1 MEPDDTLTLQVGIFV
16 LRKNTRTSLDKAL
29 YFWGGRACARAT
41 AMTTDVF
48 TLAREET
55 NNTLPAEHKKVGAST
70 AFWMDPV
77 ASLSV
82 DFKSVTGKKLLGK
95 SVLPPSVTADQA
107 QPSPP
112 LSYGHCKN
120 PSPELQKVLVIPKAR
135 DIVTTNDKLLDSGL
149 NNISSFLKLPWMT
162 PYSEATM
169 YPFLDMAY
177 KASFLAQASPFI
189 YQQLAYQSLCHM
201 AEGGSP
207 EDRFFY
213 LPQYVPTHISSQ
225 LESDF
230 RIPASMSAALSPLH
244 TLQGPSVHQQT
255 SAFSTSLYQDALASA
270 FHFDDCHLNNSRT
283 KSGLPTSA
291 KTSSTS
297 NSRSACDPVNSS
309 VPGSTS
315 VSTSV
320 DSRKTSKRSTA
331 SSNELAGF
339 PSFYIGSLSSE
350 LDSLKQTSS
359 SRQNRSSPDHCRA
372 AKSLSP
378 ARTSV
383 DRKVHSI
390 PLDLSAK
397 KTKGSSNRF
406 LSELDFFARLNYGLQ
421 ASDEKRLT
429 EPPKVKTSLNSDK
442 AAHFLQN
449 QSFPGI
455 RKLEVGSLPSKRSSE
470 SFSSANLGQQTVHV
484 TNAKAAHTFSGKPI
498 LSKVQGQDKQSNQP
512 KEIQPH
518 VGLGSTSKR
527 LRTDSFIPLDLG
539 CSNGYLPYS
548 ITDTMSLQH
557 MPVSDKG
564 HGHHY
569 PILRGHSGSMTYTS
583 SKQCLQHR
591 VDSQGTSPSL
601 TTQRDLKELSNR
613 SLSKSCNVEQ
623 NRGQEIQQKPSQTK
637 KPEPEQRASS
647 SERAS
652 NESFKSFCNPFNRV
666 SESIVCIDMAFEEVD
681 ESPHNRNKS
690 FLANQ
695 TVGQQGL
702 QAPTSQP
709 RSLHHKCSSPP
720 PPSKEISIEDC
731 LSPFQDL
738 SDERTMRCART
749 SPEQFSRKKVIG
761 APCGSNSLA
770 RDEHGAEALDESDDE
785 DQVNQEPS
793 SNICAS
799 KECSYLCSAAT
810 QCLDGQAVGCS
821 SHSDHSLCTSKTP
834 SGDTPLPLAAGGV
847 DSEAES
853 FVSINQREQN
863 MAVDSQSIDRRS
875 LGYESN
881 ISDCLGQEHLLEN
894 NSRDTTLHTDE
905 KNTQDIMD
913 VQIGGGKDTCTGT
926 QTEPFSKC
934 LDSQP
939 KLETEESCDS
949 LSSWPSQ
956 EQCKENQNDETA
968 AAGEAELADAG
979 GGEGGWLDLCQQSD
993 RRGGRS
999 PPTIHVE
1006 GQKGAQPSSIC
1017 VTSVFNRA
1025 NELVA
1030 KDDCSTEKM
1039 QIEESDKEERQ
1050 QAVATTSVGLVHWNR
1065 TSSVEGLSG
1074 LDPNMAANRKHM
1086 FSLEPFHQSNIG
1098 GRRMK
1103 RRRTEDMGTKNGA
1116 TEDTSKQKSC
1126 IEQNGPCFKKPR
1138 LPNDDVKVHVASSPG
1153 VQTDSAGLWQPSH
1166 VASFRL
1172 RDKHQKLRETRR
1184 VSSLLPFLSDDSPDK
1199 PTGKHPCKTKHTREA
1214 AEEADEEGGD
1224 VEDRIS
1230 QDSFDTCSP
1239 PLQPNLAVEP
1249 TPSELCHLI
1258 VNKHAGETLLQHAAR
1273 LGDEEAVLYCLQ
1285 LRLCNINHQDN
1296 AGYCALHE
1304 ACTQGWFTI
1313 VRHLVEHGADVNCSA
1328 QDGTRPLHDAVANNH
1343 MEVVRFLLACGAD
1356 PTLTSYSGRGLINM
1370 ANSVSMETFLE
1381 EYLADLKGR
1390 PEGDSGI
1397 CWDFYGSSVCE
1408 PASEDEVYNILAD
1421 PPGPEEEKETE
1432 QRGGKE
1438 EFEFE
1443 PSDKPLP
1450 CYTLHV
1456 SPSTGP
1462 RNWLLLR
1469 DVLACLRMTPDAFRR
1484 HFPHLEVR
1492 AIPQAEFYCQTSLS
1506 HLWHHPAKQASS
1518 QPLTND
1524 LLELVEAT
1532 PKMAAML
1539 GSPLKFMDSQMLPEP
1554 APSPG
1559 PAPLLSSSSTGSV
1572 LPPLATLGQVSQDQS
1587 QRCAPVAAVERKV
1600 DASNVVTCNQVAP
1613 SHTHPKETINM
1624 SESTKN
1630 PANMDSAVRE
1640 VQHLQN
1646 GVAMST
1652 NCGTEENMQC
1662 GALSG
1667 NTGVNNSRS
1676 EDNKRVRKVM
1686 AEGLKKLSS
1695 CATEQNCQTLRDG
1708 SGHTVKM
1715 DAAWRRHLANVRV
1728 HIRDLGVTF
1737 AVGRNPSNVK
1747 VVDKVA
1753 ETKPT
1758 AQKSAWDVKS
1768 YK

>member
-956 EQCKENQNDETA
+956 EQCKLKENQNDETA

-1103 RRRTEDMGTKNGA
+1103 RRRTEDMGTKN
-1116 TEDTSKQKSC
+1116 
-1126 IEQNGPCFKKPR
+1126 
-1138 LPNDDVKVHVASSPG
+1138 VHVASSPG

-1408 PASEDEVYNILAD
+1408 PASEDGVYNILAD

>member
-956 EQCKENQNDETA
+956 EQCKLKENQNDETA

-1103 RRRTEDMGTKNGA
+1103 RRRTEDMGTKN
-1116 TEDTSKQKSC
+1116 
-1126 IEQNGPCFKKPR
+1126 
-1138 LPNDDVKVHVASSPG
+1138 VHVASSPG